1 MVQISSRLEFSTESY
16 DYFSGHG
23 SAETAAIWYSVFNT
37 IFLEISVVLA
47 YK

>member
-1 MVQISSRLEFSTESY
+1 MVQILSRLEFPTESY

-23 SAETAAIWYSVFNT
+23 SAETAAVWYSVFNT
-37 IFLEISVVLA
+37 IFLDTFVVLA